1 MAYWWVNQGETY
13 REELTGGYLWSPKT
27 RADGGRAQAYINM
40 TRIKT
45 GDLIFSFHDSKI
57 QALGIAID
65 VARSDSKP
73 DFGNKGQHWSD
84 IGWRVSVEYKYV
96 QSPFAPLTF
105 AEQISPLLPE
115 KHSPLDK
122 NLRGVQAYLFE
133 ISDQLGDLLLTLS
146 SAIIP
151 DVPVLS
157 LSELTYDADE
167 QEIISEISLAETV
180 KATLVMARR
189 GQGTFRNRVNL
200 IEEHCRVTGVS
211 AEKLLIA
218 SHIKPW
224 KKSDNEERLNGNNG
238 LFLSPHVD
246 KLFNDGYIS
255 FENKG
260 SMLISDRLPLDVL
273 EKWSIDP
280 TGNYG
285 KFNQDQSFFLDHHRN
300 YEFDSFQD
308 KKSA

>member
-13 REELTGGYLWSPKT
+13 LEELSGGYLWSPKT
-27 RADGGRAQAYINM
+27 RADGGRNQAYINM
-40 TRIKT
+40 TLIKP
-45 GDLIFSFHDSKI
+45 GDLIFSFHNSKI

-65 VARSDSKP
+65 IAHSDSKP

-84 IGWRVSVEYKYV
+84 IGWRVNVEYKYV
-96 QSPFAPLTF
+96 QSPFTPLEY
-105 AEQISPLLPE
+105 ANEIESLLPE

-122 NLRGVQAYLFE
+122 NLRGVQAYLFS
-133 ISDQLGDLLLTLS
+133 ISDQLGELLLTLS
-146 SAIIP
+146 SALIP
-151 DVPVLS
+151 DVPVVS
-157 LSELTYDADE
+157 LSDLTYDAEE
-167 QEIISEISLAETV
+167 QEIINEISLAETV

-260 SMLISDRLPLDVL
+260 LMLVSDRLPGEVL
-273 EKWSIDP
+273 EKWRIDP
-280 TGNYG
+280 TANYG
-285 KFNQDQSFFLDHHRN
+285 KFNQDQSYFLEHHRKF
-300 YEFDSFQD
+300 EFDKFRD
-308 KKSA
+308 NKSA